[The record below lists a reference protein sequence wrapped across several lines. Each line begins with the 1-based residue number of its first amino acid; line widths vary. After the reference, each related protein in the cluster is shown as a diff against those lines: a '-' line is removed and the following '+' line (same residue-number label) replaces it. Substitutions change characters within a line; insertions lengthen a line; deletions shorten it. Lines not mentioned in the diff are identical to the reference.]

1 MPRTLYEAAWV
12 FMIYAFLGWC
22 LEVIYVGLNNGH
34 FVNRGF
40 LNGPY
45 CPIYGFGVLIVITLL
60 SPLQNNLLLLFIGSV
75 LLTSTLEFLT
85 GLVLEKIFSRKWWDY
100 SDVPFNLM
108 GYICLKFS
116 IFWGLG
122 CMFVVK
128 IVHPYIMAVIN
139 WTPLMFGYWLL
150 LTSGLWLILDF
161 AATIDKAW
169 DDKKNIRVLEKS
181 AERMRRISDE
191 IGEGVYKTA
200 SNVAVKV
207 EDTKEFVRDKQKKVK
222 SKIEKKK

>member
-22 LEVIYVGLNNGH
+22 LEVVYVGLNSGK

-75 LLTSTLEFLT
+75 LLTSALEFLT

-128 IVHPYIMAVIN
+128 IFHPYILVVVRLIPMS
-139 WTPLMFGYWLL
+139 FGLFLLLVSVGWLL
-150 LTSGLWLILDF
+150 LDF
-161 AATIDKAW
+161 AATIDLAW
-169 DDKKNIRVLEKS
+169 DEKKNLRVLEKS
-181 AERMRRISDE
+181 AEKMRKISDN
-191 IGEGVYKTA
+191 IGKSVYKTA
-200 SNVAVKV
+200 NDVSERV
-207 EDTKEFVRDKQKKVK
+207 ENTREH
-222 SKIEKKK
+222 IKKK